1 MVNNPAAMGETWFQS
16 LGWEDLLEKGTATHF
31 SILPWRIPWTG
42 EPGRLQSMG
51 LQSVGH
57 DWENLTFCFHF
68 HVTVTLLSYLFQK
81 FKANPSLLFLLL
93 SHVYTQFIALMV
105 KVGQLTV
112 EEVRW
117 PFYLQGS
124 FKTLIRSLCMHSF
137 LCDQLARQSSSRDRI
152 LIYLVSVAT
161 WILT

>member
-1 MVNNPAAMGETWFQS
+1 MANNPTAIGETLFQS
-16 LGWEDLLEKGTATHF
+16 LGWQDPLEKRMATHF
-31 SILPWRIPWTG
+31 SILAWRIPWTG

-51 LQSVGH
+51 SQRVGH
-57 DWENLTFCFHF
+57 DWENLTFCFDF
-68 HVTVTLLSYLFQK
+68 HVTVTLLSCLFQR
-81 FKANPSLLFLLL
+81 FKANPSLLFLFL
-93 SHVYTQFIALMV
+93 SHVYTQFIALML
-105 KVGQLTV
+105 KVSQLTV

-124 FKTLIRSLCMHSF
+124 FKTLIRLLCMHSF